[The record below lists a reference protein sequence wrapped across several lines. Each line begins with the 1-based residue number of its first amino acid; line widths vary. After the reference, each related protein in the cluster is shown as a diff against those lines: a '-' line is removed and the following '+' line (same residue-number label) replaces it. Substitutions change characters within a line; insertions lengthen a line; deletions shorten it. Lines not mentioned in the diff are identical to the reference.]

1 MNLNHKNSVVKNG
14 KTKQVDRSN
23 NQTTTDASSSKA
35 VRKKLYGDLSKDE

>member
-14 KTKQVDRSN
+14 KTKQVDGSNN

-35 VRKKLYGDLSKDE
+35 VRK